1 MAETSEAPY
10 SRRTDSRDNQ
20 LTNPSREPSQARY
33 LINDFILHPEPEE
46 KAPSGTHPGSP
57 HRHVI
62 LSIDLLYTQSQKIR
76 CMAERLASQTFP
88 R

>member
-20 LTNPSREPSQARY
+20 LTNPSRKPTQARY
-33 LINDFILHPEPEE
+33 IINDFIVHLEPKDTVYGRTSGISDISPI
-46 KAPSGTHPGSP
+46 KASG
-57 HRHVI
+57 I
-62 LSIDLLYTQSQKIR
+62 
-76 CMAERLASQTFP
+76 CLALEVQAYFS